1 MTTNFVVATTIISK
15 VAGGKFSGINME
27 RKLRINCIVHNA
39 HVKKR
44 AKRVQSM
51 TTAYNAM
58 IYSILLKRSR
68 KFCAI

>member
-15 VAGGKFSGINME
+15 VAGGKFSGINMG
-27 RKLRINCIVHNA
+27 RKLRINSIVHNA

-51 TTAYNAM
+51 TTA
-58 IYSILLKRSR
+58 
-68 KFCAI
+68 